1 MSTKFRITGL
11 SAVRTAP
18 AIEDRYETIVVGGGP
33 AGLTAALYS
42 ARYAHKTLLVAK
54 LLGGNITEAPLVDDY
69 IGIPDISGNDL
80 VDKFVKHV
88 KKYNVPIIIDEVVDV
103 ARRPGEN
110 LWCIRL
116 RDMKKEVC
124 AYSIILAVGSEK
136 KKLGVPGERELVGK
150 GVSYCATCDG
160 PLFKGKVVAVV
171 GGGNAALTSAIYLAK
186 IASKVYLIHR
196 RGEFRAFNVY
206 VEAAKNS
213 PNITFLLNS
222 VITEIIGRDRV
233 EAVKV
238 LNKAEGRESI
248 INVDGVFVEIGLQPP
263 VEFFKKIGLELD
275 ETGRVR
281 VNVDRSTNLPGIFV
295 AGDAAGG
302 PFKYRFEQIITAAA
316 DGAIAADAACK
327 YVCALRY
334 AGGSTPE

>member
-1 MSTKFRITGL
+1 MSAKFRVTGL
-11 SAVRTAP
+11 SAVRTSP
-18 AIEDRYETIVVGGGP
+18 MLEDKYETIVVGGGP

-42 ARYAHKTLLVAK
+42 ARYGHKTLLVTK

-69 IGIPDISGNDL
+69 IGIPDITGNDL
-80 VDKFVKHV
+80 ADKFVKHV
-88 KKYNVPIIIDEVVDV
+88 KKYNVPIVIDEITDV
-103 ARRPGEN
+103 SRKPEEN
-110 LWCIRL
+110 LWCVRL
-116 RDMKKEVC
+116 RDARREVC
-124 AYSIILAVGSEK
+124 AHAIILAVGSEK
-136 KKLGVPGERELVGK
+136 KKLNVPGEKELVGK

-171 GGGNAALTSAIYLAK
+171 GGGNAALTSAIYLSK

-196 RGEFRAFNVY
+196 RSEFRAFNVY
-206 VEAAKNS
+206 VEAARNT
-213 PNITFLLNS
+213 PNISMLLDTVVTE
-222 VITEIIGRDRV
+222 VIGKEKV
-233 EAVKV
+233 EAVRV
-238 LNKAEGRESI
+238 LNKVEGREEVI
-248 INVDGVFVEIGLQPP
+248 PVDGLFVEIGLQPP

-275 ETGRVR
+275 ETGRAK

-327 YVCALRY
+327 YICALKQGKR
-334 AGGSTPE
+334 